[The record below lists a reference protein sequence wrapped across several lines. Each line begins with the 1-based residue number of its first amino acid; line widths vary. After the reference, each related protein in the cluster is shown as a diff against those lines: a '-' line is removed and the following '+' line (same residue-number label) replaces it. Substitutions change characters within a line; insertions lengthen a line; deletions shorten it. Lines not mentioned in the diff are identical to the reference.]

1 MKSFLRFLFLI
12 LIQHSTTGSAR
23 AIQHS
28 TAAKPRKKMKDS
40 TKKTLKR
47 VAEIVITIIT
57 ALLTTL
63 GAHAT
68 GIVQ

>member
-1 MKSFLRFLFLI
+1 MVSNQLISRLERCPPLPAGPLPNGRGWGWVFNPMKE
-12 LIQHSTTGSAR
+12 
-23 AIQHS
+23 
-28 TAAKPRKKMKDS
+28 S

-63 GAHAT
+63 GAHAA

>member
-1 MKSFLRFLFLI
+1 
-12 LIQHSTTGSAR
+12 
-23 AIQHS
+23 
-28 TAAKPRKKMKDS
+28 MKDS

-47 VAEIVITIIT
+47 IGEIIVTIIT

-63 GAHAT
+63 SAHAA

>member
-1 MKSFLRFLFLI
+1 MSAA
-12 LIQHSTTGSAR
+12 TGR
-23 AIQHS
+23 E
-28 TAAKPRKKMKDS
+28 RKMKES

-47 VAEIVITIIT
+47 VAEIVVTIIT

-63 GAHAT
+63 GAHAA

>member
-1 MKSFLRFLFLI
+1 MLRVLPPTGGVREGLYPMKE
-12 LIQHSTTGSAR
+12 
-23 AIQHS
+23 
-28 TAAKPRKKMKDS
+28 S
-40 TKKTLKR
+40 TKKTLKK

-63 GAHAT
+63 GAHAA